1 MVAEIQPPW
10 PHHPG
15 NAIMGFKGNRMQ
27 KTTELSEARRA
38 LLAKYIRGEVK
49 QATKSVEPIPRR
61 VDRDTA
67 PLSFG
72 QQQLWLLAQLIGDI
86 PVYTECVTIH
96 LPGPLNVGVLE
107 QSFNEILKR
116 HEAWRTSFPV
126 VDGRPIQKIHPV
138 LTIKLPLVDLRHLP
152 EAEREHEALRMMT
165 EDAQQPFDMAN
176 GPLLRPTLIQ
186 LGDEDH
192 RLFLTLHH
200 IIFDGF
206 SLYQN
211 FLPELRTLY
220 DAFLSGQP
228 FSLPELPIQYADFA
242 VWQREQLQGNM
253 FAEQLAFW
261 KKQLEGAPEAL
272 ELPTDRPRPLIASY
286 HGSMHPFALSK
297 QLTDDLKALG
307 RQEGVTFYMLLVA
320 AFQTLLYRYTAQDD
334 ILIGTAISDR
344 KRPEVQ
350 RLMGFFLNTL
360 VLRTDLSGNPTF
372 REVLRRVREVV
383 LDAHAHPDIPFEYL
397 VKELQPERNLSQNPF
412 FQVLL
417 SLEPPLFTHLS
428 GWTLTQMD
436 VETETTKFDLTLE
449 LDDRPGGLIGR
460 FEYSTDL
467 FDAATIARMAG
478 HWQTLLE
485 GIVMDPTRRL
495 SDLPILTEAER
506 QLLLVEWN
514 NTAIDYPLNLCLHKL
529 FEAQVERTPDAV
541 AMIFEDTHL
550 TYRELNARA
559 NQVAHYLRRAGV
571 GPDVLVGVYMERS
584 LELVIALLSII
595 KAGGAY
601 IPLDPTYPQERLSF
615 MLEDA
620 QVRVLLTQERWITTL
635 PAHCT
640 RVLCLDSGWKDVAH
654 EGRTNLSN
662 VVTPDNLAYV
672 IYTSGS
678 TGKPKGA
685 MNTHRGICNRLLWMQ
700 DAYQLTEADRVLQK
714 TPFTFDVSV
723 WEFFWP
729 LITGA
734 QLVVARPEGHKD
746 SAYLLSIIMK
756 QNITTLHFVP
766 SMFQV
771 FLEEPG
777 LEECHSLRQVI
788 CSGEALP
795 FELQERYF
803 ARHNGTLHNLYGPT
817 EAAVDVTFWNCKRS
831 SGRKIVPIGYP
842 IANIHIY
849 LLDRYGHPVPIGVPG
864 ELHIGGVGVARG
876 YLNRSELTNERFI
889 PNPFSSRPGERLYKT
904 GDLAR
909 YLPDG
914 SIEYLGRIDH
924 QVKMRGF
931 RIELGEIE
939 EILRQHPAVRETVI
953 VVREDIPGDKRLV
966 AYIVPHMKQSISI
979 GDLHTHLTTYL
990 PAYMIPSAYV
1000 VLEGLPLTHSG
1011 KVNRRALPLP
1021 DQTRPELQETFVA
1034 PRTPMEEAVA
1044 AIWSQVLKIEGIGI
1058 YDNFF
1063 KLGGHSLLA
1072 TQVLSHLRATLQV
1085 DVSLRNFFEA
1095 PTIAQ
1100 LSTII
1105 KYQQASGT
1113 EYQKSVGPA
1122 IRALS
1127 REAHRV
1133 ILSSISTARDSSS
1146 SRN

>member
-1 MVAEIQPPW
+1 MN
-10 PHHPG
+10 G
-15 NAIMGFKGNRMQ
+15 NDGMPN
-27 KTTELSEARRA
+27 TPNLSEAKRVLLEKYLQGRSPQVTTSAATIARRNP
-38 LLAKYIRGEVK
+38 E
-49 QATKSVEPIPRR
+49 SSP
-61 VDRDTA
+61 
-67 PLSFG
+67 PLSYG
-72 QQQLWLLAQLIGDI
+72 QQQLWLLAQFISDT
-86 PVYTECVTIH
+86 PVYTECVTNH
-96 LPGPLNVGVLE
+96 LPGEINISVLE

-126 VDGRPIQKIHPV
+126 VDGQPIQKIRPV
-138 LTIKLPLVDLRHLP
+138 LTIKLPLVDLRHHP

-165 EDAQQPFDMAN
+165 EDAQKPFDMAN

-186 LGDEDH
+186 LGDTDY

-206 SLYQN
+206 SLYQI

-220 DAFLSGQP
+220 DACLSGQP
-228 FSLPELPIQYADFA
+228 SPLPELPIQYADFT

-261 KKQLEGAPEAL
+261 KKQLEGAPGAL
-272 ELPTDRPRPLIASY
+272 ELPTDRPRPLIANY

-350 RLMGFFLNTL
+350 GLMGFFLNTL

-417 SLEPPLFTHLS
+417 SLEPPLFTHPS

-449 LDDRPGGLIGR
+449 LDDRPEGLIGR

-514 NTAIDYPLNLCLHKL
+514 NTAIDYPLNLCLHEL

-672 IYTSGS
+672 IYTSG
-678 TGKPKGA
+678 
-685 MNTHRGICNRLLWMQ
+685 C
-700 DAYQLTEADRVLQK
+700 
-714 TPFTFDVSV
+714 
-723 WEFFWP
+723 
-729 LITGA
+729 
-734 QLVVARPEGHKD
+734 
-746 SAYLLSIIMK
+746 
-756 QNITTLHFVP
+756 
-766 SMFQV
+766 
-771 FLEEPG
+771 
-777 LEECHSLRQVI
+777 
-788 CSGEALP
+788 
-795 FELQERYF
+795 
-803 ARHNGTLHNLYGPT
+803 
-817 EAAVDVTFWNCKRS
+817 
-831 SGRKIVPIGYP
+831 
-842 IANIHIY
+842 
-849 LLDRYGHPVPIGVPG
+849 
-864 ELHIGGVGVARG
+864 
-876 YLNRSELTNERFI
+876 
-889 PNPFSSRPGERLYKT
+889 
-904 GDLAR
+904 
-909 YLPDG
+909 
-914 SIEYLGRIDH
+914 
-924 QVKMRGF
+924 
-931 RIELGEIE
+931 
-939 EILRQHPAVRETVI
+939 
-953 VVREDIPGDKRLV
+953 
-966 AYIVPHMKQSISI
+966 
-979 GDLHTHLTTYL
+979 
-990 PAYMIPSAYV
+990 
-1000 VLEGLPLTHSG
+1000 
-1011 KVNRRALPLP
+1011 
-1021 DQTRPELQETFVA
+1021 
-1034 PRTPMEEAVA
+1034 
-1044 AIWSQVLKIEGIGI
+1044 
-1058 YDNFF
+1058 
-1063 KLGGHSLLA
+1063 
-1072 TQVLSHLRATLQV
+1072 
-1085 DVSLRNFFEA
+1085 
-1095 PTIAQ
+1095 
-1100 LSTII
+1100 LSTDR
-1105 KYQQASGT
+1105 G
-1113 EYQKSVGPA
+1113 
-1122 IRALS
+1122 
-1127 REAHRV
+1127 
-1133 ILSSISTARDSSS
+1133 
-1146 SRN
+1146 

>member
-1 MVAEIQPPW
+1 MN
-10 PHHPG
+10 G
-15 NAIMGFKGNRMQ
+15 NDGMPN
-27 KTTELSEARRA
+27 TPNLSEAKRVLLEKYLQGRSPQVTTSAATIARRNP
-38 LLAKYIRGEVK
+38 E
-49 QATKSVEPIPRR
+49 SSP
-61 VDRDTA
+61 
-67 PLSFG
+67 PLSYG
-72 QQQLWLLAQLIGDI
+72 QQQLWLLAQFISDT
-86 PVYTECVTIH
+86 PVYTECVTNH
-96 LPGPLNVGVLE
+96 LPGEINISVLE

-126 VDGRPIQKIHPV
+126 VDGQPIQKIRPV
-138 LTIKLPLVDLRHLP
+138 LTIKLPLVDLRHHP

-165 EDAQQPFDMAN
+165 EDAQKPFDMAN

-186 LGDEDH
+186 IGDTDY

-206 SLYQN
+206 SLYQI

-220 DAFLSGQP
+220 DACLSGQP
-228 FSLPELPIQYADFA
+228 SPLPELPIQYADFT
-242 VWQREQLQGNM
+242 VWQREQLQGNI

-261 KKQLEGAPEAL
+261 KKQLEGAPGAL
-272 ELPTDRPRPLIASY
+272 ELPTDRPRPLIANY

-350 RLMGFFLNTL
+350 GLMGFFLNTL

-417 SLEPPLFTHLS
+417 SLEPPLFTHPS

-449 LDDRPGGLIGR
+449 LDDRPEGLIGR

-514 NTAIDYPLNLCLHKL
+514 NTAIDYPLNLCLHEL

-746 SAYLLSIIMK
+746 SAYLISIIMQQK
-756 QNITTLHFVP
+756 ITTLHFVP

-777 LEECHSLRQVI
+777 LEECHSLQQVI

-795 FELQERYF
+795 FEVQERYF
-803 ARHNGTLHNLYGPT
+803 ARHNGALHNLYGPT
-817 EAAVDVTFWNCKRS
+817 EAAIDVTFWHCKRNS
-831 SGRKIVPIGYP
+831 ERKIVPIGYP

-849 LLDRYGHPVPIGVPG
+849 LLDRHGHPVPIGVPG

-876 YLNRSELTNERFI
+876 YLNRPELTNERFI
-889 PNPFSSRPGERLYKT
+889 PNPFSSTPGERLYKT

-939 EILRQHPAVRETVI
+939 EILRQYPAVRETVI